1 MKYKIKKVLK
11 IKNFFLI
18 FIFYGDL
25 FSKPIGL
32 KNLGNSCY
40 MNSVLQV
47 LAHTDDF
54 KKYFLNNDFNEGS
67 KPLSLALN
75 NFLKEYFENKDNN
88 YFVPKK
94 LHDAIQQQY
103 KTKSNSEM
111 KFANGHQH
119 DPQEFLTIFLDS
131 LETENNNKWNN
142 IFKGKETILDTCEQ
156 CNDKSQKENEFK
168 FLSLGIKDDD
178 LEKIESHEM
187 EEDCCNCCDCC
198 CVYYKTALEKLLDNY
213 TKEEEIEANCG
224 RCNKNTNKKKI
235 IRISFLP
242 KYLILQLNVFYEY
255 HSVFIKIPEELNLG
269 EYCTKQNNV
278 NFDYTLYGIVRHHGN
293 MLGGHYT
300 AAIKEGNDWYICDD
314 KTVKKVINPSLDD
327 GICSRRLSPPGT
339 YLLFY
344 KEKKEDENPLPE
356 E

>member
-11 IKNFFLI
+11 IKNFFLV

-54 KKYFLNNDFNEGS
+54 KEYFLKNNFHKEQ
-67 KPLSLALN
+67 KPLSFALK
-75 NFLKEYFENKDNN
+75 NFLKEYLENKDNN
-88 YFVPKK
+88 YFALRELHNAIKK
-94 LHDAIQQQY
+94 QY
-103 KTKSNSEM
+103 KTQSTSEM
-111 KFANGHQH
+111 KFANGYQH
-119 DPQEFLTIFLDS
+119 DPEEFLSMFLDS
-131 LETENNNKWNN
+131 LKLENKKWNN
-142 IFKGKETILDTCEQ
+142 IFKGEETILDTCKNCKDE
-156 CNDKSQKENEFK
+156 SQKENEFK
-168 FLSLGIKDDD
+168 ILSLGIKDDD

-198 CVYYKTALEKLLDNY
+198 CVYYKTALKHLLDNY
-213 TKEEEIEANCG
+213 TREEEIEANCG
-224 RCNKNTNKKKI
+224 RCNNNTNK
-235 IRISFLP
+235 IRTTKISFLP
-242 KYLILQLNVFYEY
+242 KYLILQLKIYEY
-255 HSVFIKIPEELNLG
+255 HSVFIKIPEELNLE
-269 EYCTKQNNV
+269 EYCTEQENV

-314 KTVKKVINPSLDD
+314 KTVEKVINPSLDN

-344 KEKKEDENPLPE
+344 KEKKGNENPLPE

>member
-11 IKNFFLI
+11 IKNFFLV

-54 KKYFLNNDFNEGS
+54 KEYFLKNNFHKEQ
-67 KPLSLALN
+67 KPLSFALK
-75 NFLKEYFENKDNN
+75 NFLKEYLENKDNN
-88 YFVPKK
+88 YFALRELHNAIKK
-94 LHDAIQQQY
+94 QY
-103 KTKSNSEM
+103 KTQSTSEM
-111 KFANGHQH
+111 KFANGYQH
-119 DPQEFLTIFLDS
+119 DPEEFLSMFLDS
-131 LETENNNKWNN
+131 LKLENKKWNN
-142 IFKGKETILDTCEQ
+142 IFKGEETILDTCKNCKDE
-156 CNDKSQKENEFK
+156 SQNENEFK
-168 FLSLGIKDDD
+168 ILSLGIKDDD

-198 CVYYKTALEKLLDNY
+198 CVYYKTALKHLLDNY
-213 TKEEEIEANCG
+213 TREEEIEANCG

-300 AAIKEGNDWYICDD
+300 AAIKDGDDWYICDD
-314 KTVKKVINPSLDD
+314 KTVKKVNNPFLNS

-344 KEKKEDENPLPE
+344 KGKKENENPLSE
-356 E
+356 K

>member
-11 IKNFFLI
+11 IRNFFLV

-54 KKYFLNNDFNEGS
+54 KEYFLKNNFVEKQKQ
-67 KPLSLALN
+67 KPLSCALK
-75 NFLKEYFENKDNN
+75 NFLEEYFENKDKN
-88 YFVPKK
+88 YFAPKK
-94 LHDAIQQQY
+94 LYDAIQQQY
-103 KTKSNSEM
+103 KTQLNFEM
-111 KFANGHQH
+111 KFANGYQH
-119 DPQEFLTIFLDS
+119 DPEEFLSMFLDS
-131 LETENNNKWNN
+131 LKVENKKWNN
-142 IFKGKETILDTCEQ
+142 IFKGKETILDTCKNCKAE
-156 CNDKSQKENEFK
+156 SQKENDFK
-168 FLSLGIKDDD
+168 FLRFGIKDDD

-213 TKEEEIEANCG
+213 KKEEEIKINCE
-224 RCNKNTNKKKI
+224 RCNNNINKRRTTK
-235 IRISFLP
+235 ISFLP
-242 KYLILQLNVFYEY
+242 KYLILQLEIYDY
-255 HSVFIKIPEELNLG
+255 HSVFIKIPKELNLKK
-269 EYCTKQNNV
+269 YCTEQNNV

-293 MLGGHYT
+293 KFSGHYT
-300 AAIKEGNDWYICDD
+300 AAIKEENDWYICDD
-314 KTVKKVINPSLDD
+314 KTVEKVINPFLDS
-327 GICSRRLSPPGT
+327 GICSRQLSPLGT

-344 KEKKEDENPLPE
+344 KGKKENENPLSE
-356 E
+356 K

>member
-1 MKYKIKKVLK
+1 MKYKIKKVLR
-11 IKNFFLI
+11 IKNFFLV

-54 KKYFLNNDFNEGS
+54 KEYFLNNDFDEGS
-67 KPLSLALN
+67 NPLSFAFK
-75 NFLKEYFENKDNN
+75 NFLEEYFKNKDNN
-88 YFVPKK
+88 YFVPEK
-94 LHDAIQQQY
+94 LYNAIQQQY

-111 KFANGHQH
+111 KFANNNQH
-119 DPQEFLTIFLDS
+119 DPEEFLTIFLDS
-131 LETENNNKWNN
+131 LETENNKWNN
-142 IFKGKETILDTCEQ
+142 IFKGKETIFDTCKNCKAE
-156 CNDKSQKENEFK
+156 SQKENEIIFWC
-168 FLSLGIKDDD
+168 LGIKDDD

-213 TKEEEIEANCG
+213 KKEEEIESNCVGCKNNTKKG
-224 RCNKNTNKKKI
+224 RITK
-235 IRISFLP
+235 ISFLP
-242 KYLILQLNVFYEY
+242 KYLILQFKIYNH
-255 HSVFIKIPEELNLG
+255 HSVFIKIPKELNLKK
-269 EYCTKQNNV
+269 YCTEQNNV

-293 MLGGHYT
+293 KFSGHYT

-314 KTVKKVINPSLDD
+314 KTVEKVIKPSLDD

-344 KEKKEDENPLPE
+344 KEKKENENPLSE

>member
-32 KNLGNSCY
+32 INLGNSCY

-54 KKYFLNNDFNEGS
+54 KEYFLKNNFHKEQ
-67 KPLSLALN
+67 KPLSFALK
-75 NFLKEYFENKDNN
+75 NFLKEYLENKDNN
-88 YFVPKK
+88 YFALRELHNAIKK
-94 LHDAIQQQY
+94 QY
-103 KTKSNSEM
+103 KTQSTSEM
-111 KFANGHQH
+111 KFANGYQH
-119 DPQEFLTIFLDS
+119 DPEEFLSMFLDS
-131 LETENNNKWNN
+131 LKLENKKWNN
-142 IFKGKETILDTCEQ
+142 IFKGEETILDTCKNCKDE
-156 CNDKSQKENEFK
+156 SRKENEIIFWC
-168 FLSLGIKDDD
+168 LGIKDDD

-213 TKEEEIEANCG
+213 YTKEEEIEVNCG
-224 RCNKNTNKKKI
+224 SCNNNTNRRRTTK
-235 IRISFLP
+235 ISFLP
-242 KYLILQLNVFYEY
+242 KYLILQLEIYDY
-255 HSVFIKIPEELNLG
+255 HSVFIKIPKELNL
-269 EYCTKQNNV
+269 EKYCTEQKKV

-344 KEKKEDENPLPE
+344 KGKKENENPLSE
-356 E
+356 K

>member
-11 IKNFFLI
+11 IRNFFLV

-32 KNLGNSCY
+32 INLGNSCY

-54 KKYFLNNDFNEGS
+54 KEYFLKNNFDEGS
-67 KPLSLALN
+67 KPLSIALKI
-75 NFLKEYFENKDNN
+75 FLEEYFENKDKN
-88 YFVPKK
+88 YFAPKK

-103 KTKSNSEM
+103 KTQLNSEM
-111 KFANGHQH
+111 RFANGYQH
-119 DPQEFLTIFLDS
+119 DPEEFLSMFLDS
-131 LETENNNKWNN
+131 LKVENKKWNN
-142 IFKGKETILDTCEQ
+142 IFKGKETILDTCKNCKDE
-156 CNDKSQKENEFK
+156 SRKENEIIFWG
-168 FLSLGIKDDD
+168 LGIKDDD

-213 TKEEEIEANCG
+213 YTKEEEIEVNCG
-224 RCNKNTNKKKI
+224 SCNNNTNRRRTTK
-235 IRISFLP
+235 ISFLP
-242 KYLILQLNVFYEY
+242 KYLILQLEIYDY
-255 HSVFIKIPEELNLG
+255 HSVFIKIPKELNL
-269 EYCTKQNNV
+269 EKYCTEQKKV

-293 MLGGHYT
+293 KFSGHYT
-300 AAIKEGNDWYICDD
+300 AAIKEENDWYICDD
-314 KTVKKVINPSLDD
+314 RIVEKVINPSLDN

-344 KEKKEDENPLPE
+344 KGKKENENPLPE
-356 E
+356 K

>member
-1 MKYKIKKVLK
+1 MKYKIKKVLR
-11 IKNFFLI
+11 IKNFFLV

-54 KKYFLNNDFNEGS
+54 KKYFLNNDFDEGS
-67 KPLSLALN
+67 KPLSCALK
-75 NFLKEYFENKDNN
+75 NFLKEYFENTDNN
-88 YFVPKK
+88 YFAPEK
-94 LHDAIQQQY
+94 LHNAIKQQY
-103 KTKSNSEM
+103 KTQLHHEM

-131 LETENNNKWNN
+131 LETENNEWNN
-142 IFKGKETILDTCEQ
+142 IFKGKETIFDTCKDCKDE
-156 CNDKSQKENEFK
+156 SQKENEIIFWC
-168 FLSLGIKDDD
+168 LGIKDDD

-213 TKEEEIEANCG
+213 KKEEEIESNCVGCKNNTKKG
-224 RCNKNTNKKKI
+224 RITK
-235 IRISFLP
+235 ISFLP
-242 KYLILQLNVFYEY
+242 KYLILQFKIYNH
-255 HSVFIKIPEELNLG
+255 HSVFIKIPKELNLKK
-269 EYCTKQNNV
+269 YCTEQNNV

-293 MLGGHYT
+293 KFSGHYT

-314 KTVKKVINPSLDD
+314 KTVEKVIKPSLDD

-344 KEKKEDENPLPE
+344 KEKKENENPLSE

>member
-11 IKNFFLI
+11 IKNFFLV

-54 KKYFLNNDFNEGS
+54 KEYFLKNNFHKEQ
-67 KPLSLALN
+67 KPLSFALK
-75 NFLKEYFENKDNN
+75 NFLKEYLENKDNN
-88 YFVPKK
+88 YFALRELHNAIKK
-94 LHDAIQQQY
+94 QY
-103 KTKSNSEM
+103 KTQSTSEM
-111 KFANGHQH
+111 KFANGYQH
-119 DPQEFLTIFLDS
+119 DPEEFLSMFLDS
-131 LETENNNKWNN
+131 LKLENKKWNN
-142 IFKGKETILDTCEQ
+142 IFKGEETILDTCKNCKDE
-156 CNDKSQKENEFK
+156 SQNENEFK
-168 FLSLGIKDDD
+168 ILSLGIKDDD

-198 CVYYKTALEKLLDNY
+198 CVYYKTTLKHLLDNY
-213 TKEEEIEANCG
+213 IREEEIEANCG

-314 KTVKKVINPSLDD
+314 KTVKKVINPFIDN
-327 GICSRRLSPPGT
+327 GICSSRLSPPGT

-344 KEKKEDENPLPE
+344 KWKKENENPLSE
-356 E
+356 K

>member
-11 IKNFFLI
+11 IKNFFLV

-32 KNLGNSCY
+32 RNLGNSCY

-54 KKYFLNNDFNEGS
+54 KEYFLNNDFDEVL
-67 KPLSLALN
+67 KPLSFALK
-75 NFLKEYFENKDNN
+75 NFLKEYFKNKDNK
-88 YFVPKK
+88 YFALEK
-94 LHDAIQQQY
+94 LHNAIKQQY
-103 KTKSNSEM
+103 KKKSNHEM
-111 KFANGHQH
+111 NFANGHQH
-119 DPQEFLTIFLDS
+119 DPEEFLTFFLNS
-131 LETENNNKWNN
+131 LEVENNEWNN
-142 IFKGKETILDTCEQ
+142 IFKGKETIFDTCKNCKDE
-156 CNDKSQKENEFK
+156 SQKENEIIFWC
-168 FLSLGIKDDD
+168 LGIKDDD

-213 TKEEEIEANCG
+213 YTKEEEIEVNCVRCVNTKKG
-224 RCNKNTNKKKI
+224 RITK
-235 IRISFLP
+235 ISFLP
-242 KYLILQLNVFYEY
+242 KYLILQLKIFYKN
-255 HSVFIKIPEELNLG
+255 HSVFIKIPKELNLKK
-269 EYCTKQNNV
+269 YCTEQKNV

-293 MLGGHYT
+293 MYGGHYT
-300 AAIKEGNDWYICDD
+300 AAIKEENDWYICDD
-314 KTVKKVINPSLDD
+314 KTVEKVSNPFLDS

-344 KEKKEDENPLPE
+344 KEKKENENPLSE

>member
-1 MKYKIKKVLK
+1 MKYKIKKVLR
-11 IKNFFLI
+11 IKNFFLV

-54 KKYFLNNDFNEGS
+54 KKYFLNNDFDEGS
-67 KPLSLALN
+67 KPLSCALK
-75 NFLKEYFENKDNN
+75 NFLKEYFENTDNN
-88 YFVPKK
+88 YFAPEK
-94 LHDAIQQQY
+94 LHNAIKQQY
-103 KTKSNSEM
+103 KTQLHHEM

-131 LETENNNKWNN
+131 LETENNEWNN
-142 IFKGKETILDTCEQ
+142 IFKGKETIFDTCKDCKDE
-156 CNDKSQKENEFK
+156 SQKENEIIFWC
-168 FLSLGIKDDD
+168 LGIKDDD

-213 TKEEEIEANCG
+213 KKEEEIESNCG
-224 RCNKNTNKKKI
+224 GCKNNTKKGRITK
-235 IRISFLP
+235 ISFLP
-242 KYLILQLNVFYEY
+242 KYLILQFKIYNH
-255 HSVFIKIPEELNLG
+255 HSVFIKIPKELNLKK
-269 EYCTKQNNV
+269 YCTEQNNV

-293 MLGGHYT
+293 KFSGHYT

-314 KTVKKVINPSLDD
+314 KTVEKVIKPSLDD

-344 KEKKEDENPLPE
+344 KEKKENENPLSE

>member
-11 IKNFFLI
+11 IKNFFLV
-18 FIFYGDL
+18 FIFYVDL

-54 KKYFLNNDFNEGS
+54 KEYFLKNNFHKEQ
-67 KPLSLALN
+67 KPLSFALK
-75 NFLKEYFENKDNN
+75 NFLKEYLENKDNN
-88 YFVPKK
+88 YFALRELHNAIKK
-94 LHDAIQQQY
+94 QY
-103 KTKSNSEM
+103 KTQSTSEM
-111 KFANGHQH
+111 KFANGYQH
-119 DPQEFLTIFLDS
+119 DPEEFLSMFLDS
-131 LETENNNKWNN
+131 LKLENKKWNN
-142 IFKGKETILDTCEQ
+142 IFKGEETILDTCKNCKDE
-156 CNDKSQKENEFK
+156 SQNENEFK
-168 FLSLGIKDDD
+168 ILSLGIKDDD

-198 CVYYKTALEKLLDNY
+198 CVYYKTTLKHLLDNY
-213 TKEEEIEANCG
+213 TREEEIEANCG

-344 KEKKEDENPLPE
+344 KGKKENENPLSE
-356 E
+356 K

>member
-11 IKNFFLI
+11 IKNFFLV
-18 FIFYGDL
+18 FIFYVDL

-54 KKYFLNNDFNEGS
+54 KEYFLKNNFHKEQ
-67 KPLSLALN
+67 KPLSFALK
-75 NFLKEYFENKDNN
+75 NFLKEYLENKDNN
-88 YFVPKK
+88 YFALRELHNAIKK
-94 LHDAIQQQY
+94 QY
-103 KTKSNSEM
+103 KTQSTSEM
-111 KFANGHQH
+111 KFANGYQH
-119 DPQEFLTIFLDS
+119 DPEEFLSMFLDS
-131 LETENNNKWNN
+131 LKLENKKWNN
-142 IFKGKETILDTCEQ
+142 IFKGEETILDTCKNCKDE
-156 CNDKSQKENEFK
+156 SQNENEFK
-168 FLSLGIKDDD
+168 ILSLGIKDDD

-198 CVYYKTALEKLLDNY
+198 CVYYKTALKHLLDNY
-213 TKEEEIEANCG
+213 TREEEIEANCG

-300 AAIKEGNDWYICDD
+300 AAIKDGDDWYICDD
-314 KTVKKVINPSLDD
+314 KTVKKVNNPFLNS

-344 KEKKEDENPLPE
+344 KGKKENENPLSE
-356 E
+356 K

>member
-32 KNLGNSCY
+32 INLGNSCY

-54 KKYFLNNDFNEGS
+54 KEYFLKNNFDEGL
-67 KPLSLALN
+67 KPLSFALK
-75 NFLKEYFENKDNN
+75 NFLGEYFENTDNN
-88 YFVPKK
+88 YFAPRK
-94 LHDAIQQQY
+94 LHNAI
-103 KTKSNSEM
+103 KSNPEM
-111 KFANGHQH
+111 KFANGYQH
-119 DPQEFLTIFLDS
+119 DSADFLNSFLNS
-131 LETENNNKWNN
+131 LEEENNEWNN
-142 IFKGKETILDTCEQ
+142 IFKGKETIFDICKNCKDE
-156 CNDKSQKENEFK
+156 SRKENEIIFWG
-168 FLSLGIKDDD
+168 LGIKDDD

-213 TKEEEIEANCG
+213 IKGEEIEVNCG
-224 RCNKNTNKKKI
+224 RCNNNTNK
-235 IRISFLP
+235 IRTTKISFLP
-242 KYLILQLNVFYEY
+242 KYLILQLNIFYAY
-255 HSVFIKIPEELNLG
+255 HSVFIKIPKELNLKK
-269 EYCTKQNNV
+269 YCTEKNNV

-293 MLGGHYT
+293 KFSGHYT
-300 AAIKEGNDWYICDD
+300 AAIKEENDWYICDD
-314 KTVKKVINPSLDD
+314 RIVEKVINPSLDN

-344 KEKKEDENPLPE
+344 KEKKENENPLPE

>member
-11 IKNFFLI
+11 IKNFFLV

-67 KPLSLALN
+67 KPLSLALR

-88 YFVPKK
+88 YFALEELYNVIK
-94 LHDAIQQQY
+94 LNN
-103 KTKSNSEM
+103 KM
-111 KFANGHQH
+111 GFADGNQH
-119 DPQEFLTIFLDS
+119 DSADFLNSFLYS

-242 KYLILQLNVFYEY
+242 KYLILQFKIYNH
-255 HSVFIKIPEELNLG
+255 HSVFIKIPKELNLKK
-269 EYCTKQNNV
+269 YCTEQKNV
-278 NFDYTLYGIVRHHGN
+278 NFDYILYGIVRHQGDD
-293 MLGGHYT
+293 MFSGHYT
-300 AAIKEGNDWYICDD
+300 AAIKEENDWYICND
-314 KTVKKVINPSLDD
+314 KTVKKVINPFIDN
-327 GICSRRLSPPGT
+327 GICSSRLSPPGT

>member
-11 IKNFFLI
+11 IKNFFLV

-54 KKYFLNNDFNEGS
+54 K
-67 KPLSLALN
+67 
-75 NFLKEYFENKDNN
+75 
-88 YFVPKK
+88 
-94 LHDAIQQQY
+94 AIQQQY

-131 LETENNNKWNN
+131 LETENNEWNN

-198 CVYYKTALEKLLDNY
+198 CVYYKTALL
-213 TKEEEIEANCG
+213 
-224 RCNKNTNKKKI
+224 
-235 IRISFLP
+235 
-242 KYLILQLNVFYEY
+242 
-255 HSVFIKIPEELNLG
+255 
-269 EYCTKQNNV
+269 
-278 NFDYTLYGIVRHHGN
+278 
-293 MLGGHYT
+293 
-300 AAIKEGNDWYICDD
+300 
-314 KTVKKVINPSLDD
+314 
-327 GICSRRLSPPGT
+327 
-339 YLLFY
+339 
-344 KEKKEDENPLPE
+344 
-356 E
+356 

>member
-11 IKNFFLI
+11 IKNFFLV

-88 YFVPKK
+88 YFALRE
-94 LHDAIQQQY
+94 LHNAIEQQY

-224 RCNKNTNKKKI
+224 GCKKNTKKGRITK
-235 IRISFLP
+235 ISFLP
-242 KYLILQLNVFYEY
+242 KYLILQFKIYNH
-255 HSVFIKIPEELNLG
+255 HSVFIKIPKELNLKK
-269 EYCTKQNNV
+269 YCTEQKNV
-278 NFDYTLYGIVRHHGN
+278 NFDYTLYGIVRHQGDD
-293 MLGGHYT
+293 MFSGHYT
-300 AAIKEGNDWYICDD
+300 AAIKEENDWYICND
-314 KTVKKVINPSLDD
+314 KTVKKVINPFIDN

>member
-32 KNLGNSCY
+32 INLGNSCY

-54 KKYFLNNDFNEGS
+54 KEYFLKNNFDEGL
-67 KPLSLALN
+67 KPLSFALK
-75 NFLKEYFENKDNN
+75 NFLGEYFENTDNN
-88 YFVPKK
+88 YFAPRK
-94 LHDAIQQQY
+94 LHNAI
-103 KTKSNSEM
+103 KSNPEM
-111 KFANGHQH
+111 KFANGYQH
-119 DPQEFLTIFLDS
+119 DSADFLNSFLNS
-131 LETENNNKWNN
+131 LEEENNEWNN
-142 IFKGKETILDTCEQ
+142 IFKGKETIFDICKNCKDE
-156 CNDKSQKENEFK
+156 SRKENEIIFWG
-168 FLSLGIKDDD
+168 LGIKDDD

-198 CVYYKTALEKLLDNY
+198 CVYYKTTLKHLLDNY
-213 TKEEEIEANCG
+213 TREEEIEANCG

-293 MLGGHYT
+293 KFSGHYT
-300 AAIKEGNDWYICDD
+300 AAIKEENDWYICDD
-314 KTVKKVINPSLDD
+314 RIVEKVINPSLDN

-344 KEKKEDENPLPE
+344 KEKKENENPLSE
-356 E
+356 K

>member
-11 IKNFFLI
+11 IKNFFLV

-54 KKYFLNNDFNEGS
+54 KEYFLKNNFHKEQ
-67 KPLSLALN
+67 KPLSFALK
-75 NFLKEYFENKDNN
+75 NFLKEYLENKDNN
-88 YFVPKK
+88 YFALRELHNAIKK
-94 LHDAIQQQY
+94 QY
-103 KTKSNSEM
+103 KTQSTSEM
-111 KFANGHQH
+111 KFANGYQH
-119 DPQEFLTIFLDS
+119 DPEEFLSMFLDS
-131 LETENNNKWNN
+131 LKVENKKWNN
-142 IFKGKETILDTCEQ
+142 IFKGEETILDTCKNCKDE
-156 CNDKSQKENEFK
+156 SQNENEFK
-168 FLSLGIKDDD
+168 ILSLGIKDDD

-198 CVYYKTALEKLLDNY
+198 CVYYKTTLKHLLDNY
-213 TKEEEIEANCG
+213 TREEEIEANCG

-344 KEKKEDENPLPE
+344 KEKKENENPLSE

>member
-11 IKNFFLI
+11 IKNFFLV

-54 KKYFLNNDFNEGS
+54 KEYFLKNNFHKEQ
-67 KPLSLALN
+67 KPLSFALK
-75 NFLKEYFENKDNN
+75 NFLKEYLENKDNN
-88 YFVPKK
+88 YFALRELHNAIKK
-94 LHDAIQQQY
+94 QY
-103 KTKSNSEM
+103 KTQSTSEM
-111 KFANGHQH
+111 KFANGYQH
-119 DPQEFLTIFLDS
+119 DPEEFLSMFLDS
-131 LETENNNKWNN
+131 LKLENKKWNN
-142 IFKGKETILDTCEQ
+142 IFKGEETILDTCKNCKYE
-156 CNDKSQKENEFK
+156 SQNAPIFIS
-168 FLSLGIKDDD
+168 LPLGIKDDD

-213 TKEEEIEANCG
+213 YTKEEEIKANCES
-224 RCNKNTNKKKI
+224 CNNNTNRRRTAK
-235 IRISFLP
+235 ISFLP
-242 KYLILQLNVFYEY
+242 KYLILQLEIYDY
-255 HSVFIKIPEELNLG
+255 HSVFIKIPKELNLKK
-269 EYCTKQNNV
+269 YCTEQNNV

-300 AAIKEGNDWYICDD
+300 AAIKDGNDWYICDD
-314 KTVKKVINPSLDD
+314 KIVKKVSNPFLDS
-327 GICSRRLSPPGT
+327 GICSRRLSHPGT

-344 KEKKEDENPLPE
+344 K
-356 E
+356 

>member
-32 KNLGNSCY
+32 INLGNSCY

-54 KKYFLNNDFNEGS
+54 KEYFLKNNFDEGL
-67 KPLSLALN
+67 KPLSFALK
-75 NFLKEYFENKDNN
+75 NFLGEYFENTDNN
-88 YFVPKK
+88 YFAPRK
-94 LHDAIQQQY
+94 LHNAI
-103 KTKSNSEM
+103 KSNPEM
-111 KFANGHQH
+111 KFANGYQH
-119 DPQEFLTIFLDS
+119 DSADFLNSFLNS
-131 LETENNNKWNN
+131 LEEENNEWNN
-142 IFKGKETILDTCEQ
+142 IFKGKETIFDICKNCKDE
-156 CNDKSQKENEFK
+156 SRKENEIIFWG
-168 FLSLGIKDDD
+168 LGIKDDD

-213 TKEEEIEANCG
+213 IKGEEIEVNCG
-224 RCNKNTNKKKI
+224 RCNNNTNK
-235 IRISFLP
+235 IRTTKISFLP
-242 KYLILQLNVFYEY
+242 KYLILQLNIFYAY
-255 HSVFIKIPEELNLG
+255 HSVFIKIPKELNLKK
-269 EYCTKQNNV
+269 YCTEQNNV

-293 MLGGHYT
+293 KFSGHYT
-300 AAIKEGNDWYICDD
+300 AAIKEENDWYICDD
-314 KTVKKVINPSLDD
+314 RIVEKVINPSLDN

-344 KEKKEDENPLPE
+344 KEKKENENPLSE
-356 E
+356 K

>member
-11 IKNFFLI
+11 IRNFFLV

-54 KKYFLNNDFNEGS
+54 KEYFLNNDFNEGS
-67 KPLSLALN
+67 KPLSLALR

-88 YFVPKK
+88 YFALEELYNVIK
-94 LHDAIQQQY
+94 LNN
-103 KTKSNSEM
+103 KM
-111 KFANGHQH
+111 GFADGNQH
-119 DPQEFLTIFLDS
+119 DSADFLNSFLDS

-198 CVYYKTALEKLLDNY
+198 CVYYKTTLEKLLDNY
-213 TKEEEIEANCG
+213 IKGEEIEVNCERG
-224 RCNKNTNKKKI
+224 DNTNK
-235 IRISFLP
+235 IRTTKISFLP
-242 KYLILQLNVFYEY
+242 KYLILQLNIFYAY
-255 HSVFIKIPEELNLG
+255 HSVFIKIPKELNLKK
-269 EYCTKQNNV
+269 YCTEQNNV
-278 NFDYTLYGIVRHHGN
+278 NFDYTLYGIVRHYGN
-293 MLGGHYT
+293 MYGGHYT
-300 AAIKEGNDWYICDD
+300 AAIKEENDWYICDD
-314 KTVKKVINPSLDD
+314 EIVEKVIKPFLDD

-344 KEKKEDENPLPE
+344 KGKKEIKIQFLKNNVIKK
-356 E
+356 

>member
-11 IKNFFLI
+11 IRNFFLV

-54 KKYFLNNDFNEGS
+54 KEYFLNNDFNEGS
-67 KPLSLALN
+67 KPLSLALR

-88 YFVPKK
+88 YFALKE
-94 LHDAIQQQY
+94 LHKAI
-103 KTKSNSEM
+103 KSNPEM
-111 KFANGHQH
+111 KFANGYQH
-119 DPQEFLTIFLDS
+119 DSADFLNSFLNS
-131 LETENNNKWNN
+131 LEEENNEWNN
-142 IFKGKETILDTCEQ
+142 IFKGEETIFDICKNCKDE
-156 CNDKSQKENEFK
+156 SRKENEIIFWG
-168 FLSLGIKDDD
+168 LGIKDDD

-213 TKEEEIEANCG
+213 IKGEEIEVNCG
-224 RCNKNTNKKKI
+224 RCNNNTNK
-235 IRISFLP
+235 IRTTKISFLP
-242 KYLILQLNVFYEY
+242 KYLILQLKIYEY
-255 HSVFIKIPEELNLG
+255 HSVFIKIPEELNLE
-269 EYCTKQNNV
+269 EYCTEQENV

-293 MLGGHYT
+293 KFSGHYT
-300 AAIKEGNDWYICDD
+300 AAIKEENDWYICDD
-314 KTVKKVINPSLDD
+314 RIVEKVINPSLDN

-344 KEKKEDENPLPE
+344 KEKKENENPLPE

>member
-11 IKNFFLI
+11 IRNFFLV

-32 KNLGNSCY
+32 INSGNSCY

-54 KKYFLNNDFNEGS
+54 KEYFLNNDFN
-67 KPLSLALN
+67 KKLNPLSLALKK
-75 NFLKEYFENKDNN
+75 FLEEYFKNKDKN

-94 LHDAIQQQY
+94 LHDAIN
-103 KTKSNSEM
+103 SNPEM
-111 KFANGHQH
+111 KFADGNQH
-119 DPQEFLTIFLDS
+119 DSADFLNSFLDS

-142 IFKGKETILDTCEQ
+142 IFKGKEKSFYTCGK
-156 CNDKSQKENEFK
+156 CNDESQKENEFK
-168 FLSLGIKDDD
+168 FLNLGIKDDD

-198 CVYYKTALEKLLDNY
+198 CVYYKTTLEKLLDNY
-213 TKEEEIEANCG
+213 IKGEEIEVNCERG
-224 RCNKNTNKKKI
+224 DNTNK
-235 IRISFLP
+235 IRTTKISFLP
-242 KYLILQLNVFYEY
+242 KYLILQLNIFYAY
-255 HSVFIKIPEELNLG
+255 HSVFIKIPKELNLKK
-269 EYCTKQNNV
+269 YCTEQNNV
-278 NFDYTLYGIVRHHGN
+278 NFDYTLYGIVRHYGN
-293 MLGGHYT
+293 MYGGHYT
-300 AAIKEGNDWYICDD
+300 AAIKEENDWYICDD
-314 KTVKKVINPSLDD
+314 EIVEKVIKPFLDD

-344 KEKKEDENPLPE
+344 KGKKEIKIQFLKNNVIKK
-356 E
+356 

>member
-1 MKYKIKKVLK
+1 MR
-11 IKNFFLI
+11 
-18 FIFYGDL
+18 
-25 FSKPIGL
+25 
-32 KNLGNSCY
+32 
-40 MNSVLQV
+40 
-47 LAHTDDF
+47 
-54 KKYFLNNDFNEGS
+54 
-67 KPLSLALN
+67 
-75 NFLKEYFENKDNN
+75 
-88 YFVPKK
+88 
-94 LHDAIQQQY
+94 
-103 KTKSNSEM
+103 
-111 KFANGHQH
+111 FANGYQH
-119 DPQEFLTIFLDS
+119 DPEEFLSMFLDS
-131 LETENNNKWNN
+131 LKLENKKWNN
-142 IFKGKETILDTCEQ
+142 IFKGEETILDTCKNCKDE
-156 CNDKSQKENEFK
+156 SQKENEFK
-168 FLSLGIKDDD
+168 ILSLGIKDDD

-213 TKEEEIEANCG
+213 IKGEEIEVNCG
-224 RCNKNTNKKKI
+224 RCNNNTNK
-235 IRISFLP
+235 IRTTKISFLP

-293 MLGGHYT
+293 KFSGHYT

-344 KEKKEDENPLPE
+344 KGKKENENPLPE
-356 E
+356 K

>member
-1 MKYKIKKVLK
+1 MKYKIKKNIK
-11 IKNFFLI
+11 IKNFFLV

-54 KKYFLNNDFNEGS
+54 KEYFLKNNFHKEQ
-67 KPLSLALN
+67 KPLSFALK
-75 NFLKEYFENKDNN
+75 NFLKEYLENKDNN
-88 YFVPKK
+88 YFALRELHNAIKK
-94 LHDAIQQQY
+94 QY
-103 KTKSNSEM
+103 KTQSTSEM
-111 KFANGHQH
+111 KFANGYQH
-119 DPQEFLTIFLDS
+119 DPEEFLSMFLDS
-131 LETENNNKWNN
+131 LKLENKKWNN
-142 IFKGKETILDTCEQ
+142 IFKGEETILDTCKNCKDE
-156 CNDKSQKENEFK
+156 SQNENEFK
-168 FLSLGIKDDD
+168 ILSLGIKDDD

-198 CVYYKTALEKLLDNY
+198 CVYYKTTLKHLLDNY
-213 TKEEEIEANCG
+213 TREEEIEANCG

-344 KEKKEDENPLPE
+344 KGKKENENPLSE
-356 E
+356 K

>member
-11 IKNFFLI
+11 IKNFFLV

-54 KKYFLNNDFNEGS
+54 KEYFLKNNFHKEQ
-67 KPLSLALN
+67 KPLSFALK
-75 NFLKEYFENKDNN
+75 NFLKEYLENKDNN
-88 YFVPKK
+88 YFALRELHNAIKK
-94 LHDAIQQQY
+94 QY
-103 KTKSNSEM
+103 KTQSTSEM
-111 KFANGHQH
+111 KFANGYQH
-119 DPQEFLTIFLDS
+119 DPEEFLSMFLDS
-131 LETENNNKWNN
+131 LKLENKKWNN
-142 IFKGKETILDTCEQ
+142 IFKGEETILDTCKNCKDE
-156 CNDKSQKENEFK
+156 SQNENEFK
-168 FLSLGIKDDD
+168 ILSLGIKDDD

-198 CVYYKTALEKLLDNY
+198 CVYYKTTLKHLLDNY
-213 TKEEEIEANCG
+213 IREEEIEANCG

-300 AAIKEGNDWYICDD
+300 AAIKDGDDWYICDD
-314 KTVKKVINPSLDD
+314 KTVKKVNNPFLNS

-344 KEKKEDENPLPE
+344 KGKKENENPLSE
-356 E
+356 K

>member
-11 IKNFFLI
+11 IKNFFLV

-88 YFVPKK
+88 YFALKE
-94 LHDAIQQQY
+94 LHKAIEQQY
-103 KTKSNSEM
+103 KTKSNHNIN
-111 KFANGHQH
+111 FANSNQH
-119 DPQEFLTIFLDS
+119 DPEEFLTFFLDS
-131 LETENNNKWNN
+131 LETENNEWNN

-213 TKEEEIEANCG
+213 IKGEEIEVNCG
-224 RCNKNTNKKKI
+224 RCNNNTNK
-235 IRISFLP
+235 IRTTKISFLP
-242 KYLILQLNVFYEY
+242 KYLILQLKIYEY
-255 HSVFIKIPEELNLG
+255 HSVFIKIPEELNLE
-269 EYCTKQNNV
+269 EYCTEQENV

-293 MLGGHYT
+293 KFSGHYT
-300 AAIKEGNDWYICDD
+300 AAIKEENDWYICDD
-314 KTVKKVINPSLDD
+314 RIVEKVINPSLDN

-344 KEKKEDENPLPE
+344 KEKKENENPLSE
-356 E
+356 K

>member
-11 IKNFFLI
+11 IKNFFLV

-32 KNLGNSCY
+32 RNLVNSCY

-54 KKYFLNNDFNEGS
+54 KEYFLNNDFNEGS
-67 KPLSLALN
+67 KPLSLALRK
-75 NFLKEYFENKDNN
+75 FLEEYFKNKDNN
-88 YFVPKK
+88 YFAQKE
-94 LHDAIQQQY
+94 LYNAI
-103 KTKSNSEM
+103 KSNSKM
-111 KFANGHQH
+111 GFADGNQH
-119 DPQEFLTIFLDS
+119 DSADFLNSFLDS

-142 IFKGKETILDTCEQ
+142 IFKGKETILDTCKN
-156 CNDKSQKENEFK
+156 CKAASQKEDEFK

-213 TKEEEIEANCG
+213 IKEVEIKVNCE
-224 RCNKNTNKKKI
+224 RCDNTNK
-235 IRISFLP
+235 IRTTKISFLP
-242 KYLILQLNVFYEY
+242 KYLILQLNIFYEY
-255 HSVFIKIPEELNLG
+255 HSVFIKIPKELNLKK
-269 EYCTKQNNV
+269 YCIEQNNV
-278 NFDYTLYGIVRHHGN
+278 NFDYTLYGIVRHYGN
-293 MLGGHYT
+293 MYGGHYT
-300 AAIKEGNDWYICDD
+300 AAIKEENDWYICDD
-314 KTVKKVINPSLDD
+314 EIVEKVIKPFLDD

-344 KEKKEDENPLPE
+344 KGKKGNKNSISEK
-356 E
+356 

>member
-11 IKNFFLI
+11 IKNFFLV

-54 KKYFLNNDFNEGS
+54 KEYFLKNNFHKEQ
-67 KPLSLALN
+67 KPLSFALK
-75 NFLKEYFENKDNN
+75 NFLKEYLENKDNN
-88 YFVPKK
+88 YFALRELHNAIKK
-94 LHDAIQQQY
+94 QY
-103 KTKSNSEM
+103 KTQSTSEM
-111 KFANGHQH
+111 KFANGYQH
-119 DPQEFLTIFLDS
+119 DPEEFLSMFLDS
-131 LETENNNKWNN
+131 LKLENKKWNN
-142 IFKGKETILDTCEQ
+142 IFKGEETILDTCKNCKDE
-156 CNDKSQKENEFK
+156 SQNENEFK
-168 FLSLGIKDDD
+168 ILSLGIKDDD

-198 CVYYKTALEKLLDNY
+198 CVYYKTALKHLLDNY
-213 TKEEEIEANCG
+213 IREEEIEANCG

-255 HSVFIKIPEELNLG
+255 HSVFIKIPEELNLE
-269 EYCTKQNNV
+269 EYCTEQENV

-293 MLGGHYT
+293 KFSGHYT
-300 AAIKEGNDWYICDD
+300 AAIKEENDWYICDD
-314 KTVKKVINPSLDD
+314 RIVEKVINPSLDN

-344 KEKKEDENPLPE
+344 KEKKENENPLPE

>member
-11 IKNFFLI
+11 IKNFFLV

-54 KKYFLNNDFNEGS
+54 KEYFLKNNFHKEQ
-67 KPLSLALN
+67 KPLSFALK

-131 LETENNNKWNN
+131 LETENNEWNN

-198 CVYYKTALEKLLDNY
+198 CVYYKTTLEKLLDNY
-213 TKEEEIEANCG
+213 IKGEEIEVNCERG
-224 RCNKNTNKKKI
+224 DNTNK
-235 IRISFLP
+235 IRTTKISFLP
-242 KYLILQLNVFYEY
+242 KYLILQLNIFYAY
-255 HSVFIKIPEELNLG
+255 HSVFIKIPKELNLKK
-269 EYCTKQNNV
+269 YCTEQKNV
-278 NFDYTLYGIVRHHGN
+278 NFDYTLYGIVRHQGDD
-293 MLGGHYT
+293 MFSGHYT
-300 AAIKEGNDWYICDD
+300 AAIKEENDWYICND
-314 KTVKKVINPSLDD
+314 KTVKKVINPFIDN

>member
-11 IKNFFLI
+11 IKNFFLV

-54 KKYFLNNDFNEGS
+54 KEYFLKNNFHKEQ
-67 KPLSLALN
+67 KPLSFALK
-75 NFLKEYFENKDNN
+75 NFLKEYLENKDNN
-88 YFVPKK
+88 YFALRELHNAIKK
-94 LHDAIQQQY
+94 QY
-103 KTKSNSEM
+103 KTQSTSEM
-111 KFANGHQH
+111 KFANGYQH
-119 DPQEFLTIFLDS
+119 DPEEFLSMFLDS
-131 LETENNNKWNN
+131 LKLENKKWNN
-142 IFKGKETILDTCEQ
+142 IFKGEETILDTCKNCKDE
-156 CNDKSQKENEFK
+156 SQNENEFK
-168 FLSLGIKDDD
+168 ILSLGIKDDD

-198 CVYYKTALEKLLDNY
+198 CVYYKTTLKHLLDNY
-213 TKEEEIEANCG
+213 TREEEIEANCG

-255 HSVFIKIPEELNLG
+255 HSVFIEIPEELNLG

-300 AAIKEGNDWYICDD
+300 AAIKEGNDWYICND
-314 KTVKKVINPSLDD
+314 KTVKKVINPFIDN

-344 KEKKEDENPLPE
+344 KGKKENENPLSE
-356 E
+356 K

>member
-11 IKNFFLI
+11 IKNFFLV

-54 KKYFLNNDFNEGS
+54 KEYFLKNKFHKEQ
-67 KPLSLALN
+67 KPLSFALK
-75 NFLKEYFENKDNN
+75 NFLEEYFKNKDNN
-88 YFVPKK
+88 YFAPRELHNAIKK
-94 LHDAIQQQY
+94 QY
-103 KTKSNSEM
+103 KTQSTSEM
-111 KFANGHQH
+111 KFANGYQH
-119 DPQEFLTIFLDS
+119 DPEEFLSMFLDS
-131 LETENNNKWNN
+131 LKVENNEWNN
-142 IFKGKETILDTCEQ
+142 IFEGKENIFDSCKNCKDE
-156 CNDKSQKENEFK
+156 SQNENEFK
-168 FLSLGIKDDD
+168 ILSLGIKDDD

-198 CVYYKTALEKLLDNY
+198 CVYYKTALKHLLDNY
-213 TKEEEIEANCG
+213 TREEETEANCG

-300 AAIKEGNDWYICDD
+300 AAIKDGDDWYICDD

-344 KEKKEDENPLPE
+344 KEKRENENPLSE
-356 E
+356 K